1 MNAPGCLYPA
11 PDAEGL
17 TCSIR
22 RARLVCWFR
31 GPSCQYPGEIQMSTY
46 RVAQVAAA
54 GGPFEIVEREVPQPG
69 PGHVRMAVDACGI
82 CHSDA
87 VFVNAV
93 LPGVRFPLVPGHE
106 IAGHIEELG
115 EGTQDSGWQVG
126 DRVAVGWFGGSCG
139 HCTPCR
145 QGDFVV
151 CENLKV
157 PGWAYD
163 GGYAESVIAPADA
176 LARIPD
182 ALTATDAAPLA
193 CAGVTTYNGLRR
205 SSARPGD
212 LVAVLGIGGLGHLGV
227 KYAAAMGFETVAIA
241 RGAAK
246 ADFAKQLGAHHY
258 IDSTADTTVA
268 DALQSLGGAKVV
280 LATAA
285 NSDAITATV
294 EGLSP
299 RGELVVIGADAEPL
313 GISPNQLLMSGKI
326 IRGHPSGTAQDVQ
339 DTMAFSALHGI
350 RPMVEIVPLDQ
361 ADEAYQKMMSGAAR
375 FRMVLTTR

>member
-1 MNAPGCLYPA
+1 
-11 PDAEGL
+11 
-17 TCSIR
+17 
-22 RARLVCWFR
+22 
-31 GPSCQYPGEIQMSTY
+31 MSTY
-46 RVAQVAAA
+46 RVAQVATA
-54 GGPFEIVEREVPQPG
+54 GGSFEIVEREVLQPG
-69 PGHVRMAVDACGI
+69 PGHVRVAVDACGI

-87 VFVNAV
+87 VFVNAEF
-93 LPGVRFPLVPGHE
+93 PGVRFPLVPGHE
-106 IAGHIEELG
+106 IAGRIEELG
-115 EGTQDSGWQVG
+115 EGAQDKGWQVG

-145 QGDFVV
+145 QGDFIV

-157 PGWAYD
+157 PGWSYD
-163 GGYAESVIAPADA
+163 GGYAEEVIVPADA

-182 ALTATDAAPLA
+182 ALAAPDAAPLA

-258 IDSTADTTVA
+258 IDSTADTPVA
-268 DALQSLGGAKVV
+268 DALLSLGGAKAV

-285 NSDAITATV
+285 SSHAITATV
-294 EGLSP
+294 EGLAP
-299 RGELVVIGADAEPL
+299 RGELVVIGADADPL

-326 IRGHPSGTAQDVQ
+326 VRGHPSGTAQDVQ

-350 RPMVEIVPLDQ
+350 RPMTEIVPLDQ
-361 ADEAYQKMMSGAAR
+361 AAEAYQKMISGAPR

>member
-1 MNAPGCLYPA
+1 MSVSSVY
-11 PDAEGL
+11 
-17 TCSIR
+17 
-22 RARLVCWFR
+22 RA
-31 GPSCQYPGEIQMSTY
+31 
-46 RVAQVAAA
+46 AQVAAA
-54 GGPFEIVEREVPQPG
+54 GGPFEIVEREVPRPG
-69 PGHVRMAVDACGI
+69 PGHVRVAVDACGV

-87 VFVNAV
+87 LFVNDA
-93 LPGVRFPLVPGHE
+93 LPGVRFPVVPGHE
-106 IAGHIEELG
+106 IAGRIEELG
-115 EGTQDSGWQVG
+115 EGAENAWRVG

-145 QGDFVV
+145 QGDFMV
-151 CENLKV
+151 CQYLKV

-163 GGYAESVIAPADA
+163 GGYAETVIAPVDA

-182 ALTATDAAPLA
+182 ALDAVDAAPMA

-227 KYAAAMGFETVAIA
+227 QYAAAMGFETVAIA

-246 ADFAKQLGAHHY
+246 ADFAKELGAHHY

-268 DALQSLGGAKVV
+268 DALQALGGAKVV

-285 NSDAITATV
+285 ASGAITATV
-294 EGLSP
+294 DGLAP
-299 RGELVVIGADAEPL
+299 RGELVVIGADPEPL
-313 GISPNQLLMSGKI
+313 GISPTQLLMSGKVV
-326 IRGHPSGTAQDVQ
+326 RGHPSGTAQDVQ
-339 DTMAFSALHGI
+339 DTLAFSALRGI
-350 RPMVEIVPLDQ
+350 RPMTETVPLD
-361 ADEAYQKMMSGAAR
+361 AAEEAYRKMMSGAAR

>member
-1 MNAPGCLYPA
+1 
-11 PDAEGL
+11 
-17 TCSIR
+17 
-22 RARLVCWFR
+22 
-31 GPSCQYPGEIQMSTY
+31 MSTY
-46 RVAQVAAA
+46 RAAQVAAA

-69 PGHVRMAVDACGI
+69 PGHVRVAVDACGI

-87 VFVNAV
+87 AFVNAL

-115 EGTQDSGWQVG
+115 EGTQSRGWQVG

-139 HCTPCR
+139 HCRRCR
-145 QGDFVV
+145 QGDFIV

-163 GGYAESVIAPADA
+163 GGFAEAVIAPADA

-182 ALTATDAAPLA
+182 ALAPTDAGPLA

-285 NSDAITATV
+285 NSDAATATV

-299 RGELVVIGADAEPL
+299 RGELVVIGATAEPL
-313 GISPNQLLMSGKI
+313 GVSPNQLLMSGKI

-350 RPMVEIVPLDQ
+350 RPMTEIVPLDQ
-361 ADEAYQKMMSGAAR
+361 ADEAYQKMMSGTAR
-375 FRMVLTTR
+375 FRMVLTPR

>member
-1 MNAPGCLYPA
+1 
-11 PDAEGL
+11 
-17 TCSIR
+17 
-22 RARLVCWFR
+22 V
-31 GPSCQYPGEIQMSTY
+31 
-46 RVAQVAAA
+46 
-54 GGPFEIVEREVPQPG
+54 
-69 PGHVRMAVDACGI
+69 H
-82 CHSDA
+82 
-87 VFVNAV
+87 
-93 LPGVRFPLVPGHE
+93 
-106 IAGHIEELG
+106 
-115 EGTQDSGWQVG
+115 DSGWQEG
-126 DRVAVGWFGGSCG
+126 DRVAVGWFGGSCH

-151 CENLKV
+151 CKNLKV

-163 GGYAESVIAPADA
+163 GGYAEAMIAPVDA

-182 ALTATDAAPLA
+182 TLAATDAAPMA

-212 LVAVLGIGGLGHLGV
+212 LVAILGIGGLGHLGV
-227 KYAAAMGFETVAIA
+227 NYAAAMGFETVAIA
-241 RGAAK
+241 RGAGK

-258 IDSTADTTVA
+258 IDSTADTAVA

-299 RGELVVIGADAEPL
+299 RGELVIIGVDSDPL
-313 GISPNQLLMSGKI
+313 GISPNQIIMGEKI
-326 IRGHPSGTAQDVQ
+326 VRGHMSGTAQDVQ

-350 RPMVEIVPLDQ
+350 RPITEIVPLDQ
-361 ADEAYQKMMSGAAR
+361 AGEAYQKMMSGAAR
-375 FRMVLTTR
+375 FRMVFTTR

>member
-1 MNAPGCLYPA
+1 MA
-11 PDAEGL
+11 
-17 TCSIR
+17 
-22 RARLVCWFR
+22 
-31 GPSCQYPGEIQMSTY
+31 GEIQMSTY
-46 RVAQVAAA
+46 RVAQVAAPD
-54 GGPFEIVEREVPQPG
+54 GRLEIVEREVSPPG
-69 PGHVRMAVDACGI
+69 PGHVRIAVEACGV
-82 CHSDA
+82 CHSD
-87 VFVNAV
+87 VFFVNALV
-93 LPGVRFPLVPGHE
+93 PGVRFPVVPGHE
-106 IAGHIEELG
+106 IAGRIEKIG
-115 EGTQDSGWQVG
+115 EGTSSGWQVG
-126 DRVAVGWFGGSCG
+126 ERVAVGWFGGSCH

-145 QGDFVV
+145 QGAFIV

-163 GGYAESVIAPADA
+163 GGYAEAVIAPADA

-182 ALTATDAAPLA
+182 ALAATDAAPLG

-241 RGAAK
+241 RGAEK
-246 ADFAKQLGAHHY
+246 ADLAKQLGAHHY
-258 IDSTADTTVA
+258 IDSTADTPVA
-268 DALQSLGGAKVV
+268 DALQSLGGAKVI

-294 EGLSP
+294 EGLRP

-313 GISPNQLLMSGKI
+313 GISPTQLLMSARI

-350 RPMVEIVPLDQ
+350 RPTVEIAPLDQ
-361 ADEAYQKMMSGAAR
+361 ADEAYRKMLSGAAR

>member
-1 MNAPGCLYPA
+1 M
-11 PDAEGL
+11 
-17 TCSIR
+17 T
-22 RARLVCWFR
+22 
-31 GPSCQYPGEIQMSTY
+31 TY

-54 GGPFEIVEREVPQPG
+54 GGPFEIREREVPQPG
-69 PGHVRMAVDACGI
+69 PGHVRVAVEACGI

-87 VFVNAV
+87 LFVDAAV
-93 LPGVRFPLVPGHE
+93 PGIRFPLVPGHE
-106 IAGHIEELG
+106 IAGRIEALG
-115 EGTQDSGWQVG
+115 EGASDMGWQAG

-151 CENLKV
+151 CDNLKV

-163 GGYAESVIAPADA
+163 GGFAESVIAPVDA

-182 ALTATDAAPLA
+182 AVAATDAAPMA

-205 SSARPGD
+205 SLARPGD
-212 LVAVLGIGGLGHLGV
+212 LVAVLGIGGLGHLAV

-241 RGAAK
+241 RGADK

-258 IDSTADTTVA
+258 LDSTADTSVA

-285 NSDAITATV
+285 NSAAMTATV
-294 EGLSP
+294 EGLTH
-299 RGELVVIGADAEPL
+299 RGELVVIGAAPEPL
-313 GISPNQLLMSGKI
+313 GVSPVPLLMRGLVV
-326 IRGHPSGTAQDVQ
+326 RGHPSGTAQDVQ

-350 RPMVEIVPLDQ
+350 RPMIESVPLSGV
-361 ADEAYQKMMSGAAR
+361 AEAYGKMLSGAAR
-375 FRMVLTTR
+375 FRMVLTTG

>member
-1 MNAPGCLYPA
+1 ML
-11 PDAEGL
+11 
-17 TCSIR
+17 
-22 RARLVCWFR
+22 
-31 GPSCQYPGEIQMSTY
+31 PGEIQMSTY
-46 RVAQVAAA
+46 RVAQVSAPD
-54 GGPFEIVEREVPQPG
+54 GRLEVVEREVPRPG
-69 PGHVRMAVDACGI
+69 PGHVRIAVEACGV
-82 CHSDA
+82 CHSD
-87 VFVNAV
+87 VFFVNALV
-93 LPGVRFPLVPGHE
+93 PGVRFPVVPGHE
-106 IAGHIEELG
+106 IAGRIEEIG
-115 EGTQDSGWQVG
+115 EGTYSGWQVG
-126 DRVAVGWFGGSCG
+126 ERVAVGWFGGSCH

-145 QGDFVV
+145 QGDFIV

-163 GGYAESVIAPADA
+163 GGYAEAVIAPADA

-182 ALTATDAAPLA
+182 ALAATDAAPLG

-241 RGAAK
+241 RGAEK
-246 ADFAKQLGAHHY
+246 AEFAKQLGAHHY
-258 IDSTADTTVA
+258 IDSTADTPVA
-268 DALQSLGGAKVV
+268 DALQSLGGAKVI

-285 NSDAITATV
+285 KSDAITATV
-294 EGLSP
+294 DGLRP

-313 GISPNQLLMSGKI
+313 GISPNQLLMKARI
-326 IRGHPSGTAQDVQ
+326 IRGHPSGTAQDVE

-350 RPMVEIVPLDQ
+350 RPTVEIAPLDQ
-361 ADEAYQKMMSGAAR
+361 ADEAYRKMLSGAAR